1 MAVRRI
7 ILTVLWILSL
17 VGISYYGG
25 PVSYGFFAAVT
36 IAPFISL
43 LYTLIVLFRFKIYQD
58 VNRKNVVAGSVSDF
72 YITLQNE
79 DLFTY
84 SGVRITFYSPFSS
97 ISGIDENAEYELAP
111 HSGIKKETS
120 LMCRYRGEYEVG
132 VKSIIIRDYLKIFR
146 IIFKNREP
154 FRVNVLPAVYKPV
167 MLKTLEN
174 IDSASVDSAGGNT
187 EPDVT
192 VREYVPGDDIRKIHW
207 KAVAATGKLLVRN
220 TTGEEK
226 QGIGVIM
233 DPERYSQDPSDY
245 LPLENKI
252 TEIVIALL
260 HYLYSNGS
268 SVSAYTFQ
276 TLLRSDLVKDADS
289 FKEFY
294 TFLSGYR
301 FEKDST
307 SGKMLTQLISEG
319 SLFSHRIVIAVLH
332 KLTGEVT
339 EAIRIMEMNGV
350 VVIVY
355 LVTDDEAETENARNV
370 LHGKFFRIGTEDD
383 LKEVL

>member
-7 ILTVLWILSL
+7 VLILLWILSL
-17 VGISYYGG
+17 VGITYYGG

-36 IAPFISL
+36 LVPFISL

-58 VNRKNVVAGSVSDF
+58 VNRKNVVSGSISDF

-79 DLFTY
+79 DFFTY
-84 SGVRITFYSPFSS
+84 SGIRITFYSPFST
-97 ISGIDENAEYELAP
+97 ISGIDEDAEYELPP

-120 LMCRYRGEYEVG
+120 LFCKYRGEYEVG
-132 VKSIIIRDYLKIFR
+132 VKKIIIRDYLKIFR
-146 IIFKNREP
+146 LTFKNREP
-154 FRVNVLPAVYKPV
+154 FRVNVLPAVYRPV
-167 MLKTLEN
+167 ALKTLEN
-174 IDSASVDSAGGNT
+174 IDTASVDSLGGNT

-207 KAVAATGKLLVRN
+207 KLTAANGKLLVRN

-226 QGIGVIM
+226 QGIGIIM
-233 DPERYSQDPSDY
+233 DPERYSQDPYDY

-252 TEIVIALL
+252 TETVIALL
-260 HYLYSNGS
+260 QFFLAN
-268 SVSAYTFQ
+268 SVNASAYTRQ
-276 TLLRSDLVKDADS
+276 TVLRTDIVKDADA

-301 FEKDST
+301 FEKDT
-307 SGKMLTQLISEG
+307 SVKEMLSQLISEG
-319 SLFSHRIVIAVLH
+319 TLFSHRIVIAVLH
-332 KLTGEVT
+332 TISADTLD
-339 EAIRIMEMNGV
+339 AIRIMELNGV
-350 VVIVY
+350 TVIVY
-355 LVTDDEAETENARNV
+355 LITDNEHETENARTL
-370 LHGKFFRIGTEDD
+370 LHGRFFRIGTEED

>member
-7 ILTVLWILSL
+7 VLILLWILSL
-17 VGISYYGG
+17 VGITYYGG

-36 IAPFISL
+36 LVPFISL

-58 VNRKNVVAGSVSDF
+58 VNRKNVVSGSISDF

-79 DLFTY
+79 DFFTY
-84 SGVRITFYSPFSS
+84 SGIRITFYSPFST
-97 ISGIDENAEYELAP
+97 ISGIDEDAEYELPP

-120 LMCRYRGEYEVG
+120 LFCKYRGEYEVG
-132 VKSIIIRDYLKIFR
+132 VKKIIIRDYLKIFR
-146 IIFKNREP
+146 LTFKNREP
-154 FRVNVLPAVYKPV
+154 FRVNVLPAVYRPV
-167 MLKTLEN
+167 ALKTLEN
-174 IDSASVDSAGGNT
+174 IDTASVDSLGGNT

-207 KAVAATGKLLVRN
+207 KLTAANGKLLVRN

-226 QGIGVIM
+226 QGIGIIM
-233 DPERYSQDPSDY
+233 DPERYSQDPCDY

-252 TEIVIALL
+252 TETVIALL
-260 HYLYSNGS
+260 SFFLSNS
-268 SVSAYTFQ
+268 VDVSAYTYQ
-276 TLLRSDLVKDADS
+276 TVLHSDIIKDEDS

-301 FEKDST
+301 FEKGT
-307 SGKMLTQLISEG
+307 SVKSMLTQLISEG
-319 SLFSHRIVIAVLH
+319 TLFPHRIVIAVLH
-332 KLTGEVT
+332 TISADEI
-339 EAIRIMEMNGV
+339 EAIRIMELNGV
-350 VVIVY
+350 TVIVY
-355 LVTDDEAETENARNV
+355 LITDNEHETENARTLLN
-370 LHGKFFRIGTEDD
+370 GRFFRIGTEED

>member
-1 MAVRRI
+1 MAARRI
-7 ILTVLWILSL
+7 ILILLWILSL
-17 VGISYYGG
+17 VGITYYGG

-36 IAPFISL
+36 LAPFISL
-43 LYTLIVLFRFKIYQD
+43 LYTLTVLFRFKIFQD

-97 ISGIDENAEYELAP
+97 ISGIDENAEYELPP

-120 LMCRYRGEYEVG
+120 LLCRYRGEYEVG

-146 IIFKNREP
+146 ITFKNREP
-154 FRVNVLPAVYKPV
+154 FRVNVLPAVYRPV
-167 MLKTLEN
+167 SLRTLEN
-174 IDSASVDSAGGNT
+174 IDSASVDSIGGNT

-192 VREYVPGDDIRKIHW
+192 VREYMPGDDIRKIHW
-207 KAVAATGKLLVRN
+207 KATASSGKLLVRN

-226 QGIGVIM
+226 KGIGIIM
-233 DPERYSQDPSDY
+233 DPQRYSVDPFDY
-245 LPLENKI
+245 LPLENKT
-252 TEIVIALL
+252 TETVLALL
-260 HYLYSNGS
+260 HYLYSGGT
-268 SVSAYTFQ
+268 SVTAYTYQ
-276 TLLRSDLVKDADS
+276 TGLRTNLIKDSDA

-301 FEKDST
+301 FEKDCGCREMIT
-307 SGKMLTQLISEG
+307 RLVSEG
-319 SLFSHRIVIAVLH
+319 TLFSHRIVISVLH
-332 KLTGEVT
+332 TLSAEVL
-339 EAIRIMEMNGV
+339 EAIRLMEMNGV
-350 VVIVY
+350 STIVY
-355 LVTDDEAETENARNV
+355 LITDDEHEIENARTM
-370 LHGKFFRIGTEDD
+370 LHGSFFAIGTDAD